1 MDLYTVLIFFH
12 VLLFAVWFGGH
23 LGVLA
28 LLRQARSSRLDPEHR
43 GFTLRLAMRIDRV
56 PRTAFALT
64 PALGLTL
71 AQSWGSP
78 VRGFWLVLVWLLTA
92 AWVAFVWAVPRESE
106 TARAQLLRK
115 VEGAAMVLGGA
126 GFVAYGLYELFE
138 GEEITGKWLALKMA
152 IFGLVP
158 LPALEIGAAMHRLRP
173 ALDEL
178 SAARKPIPRRIARA
192 IDLATAASVV
202 LYGLL
207 IASAFI
213 GATKPI

>member
-1 MDLYTVLIFFH
+1 MDFYTVLIFFH
-12 VLLFAVWFGGH
+12 VLSFAGWFGGH

-28 LLRQARSSRLDPEHR
+28 LLRQARSPRLDPEHR
-43 GFTLRLAMRIDRV
+43 GFTLRLAMRIDRI

-78 VRGFWLVLVWLLTA
+78 VKGGWLLLVWAITVL
-92 AWVAFVWAVPRESE
+92 WVAFVWAVPRESD
-106 TARAQLLRK
+106 TPRARLLRK
-115 VEGAAMVLGGA
+115 IEGTLMMLGGLA
-126 GFVAYGLYELFE
+126 FTVYGLDQLFV
-138 GEEITGKWLALKMA
+138 GEQITGKWLALKMA

-158 LPALEIGAAMHRLRP
+158 LPSLRIGAAMHRLRP

-178 SAARKPIPRRIARA
+178 SAARKPIPVRIARA
-192 IDLATAASVV
+192 IDIASAASLV
-202 LYGLL
+202 LYALL

>member
-1 MDLYTVLIFFH
+1 MDFYTVLIFVH
-12 VLLFAVWFGGH
+12 VLLFAGWFGGH

-28 LLRQARSSRLDPEHR
+28 LLRQARSPRLDPEHR
-43 GFTLRLAMRIDRV
+43 GFTLRLAMRLDRI

-78 VRGFWLVLVWLLTA
+78 VRGAYLDLLWLLTVV
-92 AWVAFVWAVPRESE
+92 WVVFVWAVPRESE
-106 TARAQLLRK
+106 TPNAQVMRK
-115 VEGAAMVLGGA
+115 VEGGLMVLGGLF
-126 GFVAYGLYELFE
+126 FVAYGGYQLFA
-138 GEEITGKWLALKMA
+138 GDQITGKWLALKMA
-152 IFGLVP
+152 LFGLVP
-158 LPALEIGAAMHRLRP
+158 LPALQIGEAMLRP

-178 SAARKPIPRRIARA
+178 SGISAPIPAKIARA
-192 IDLATAASVV
+192 IDIASIASLI

-207 IASAFI
+207 IAAAFI